1 LLGRLLNNPSD
12 GLLLDDHGPP
22 HIHVFSADGEAKLL
36 LEGGKGMA
44 SGWSKAEMDKEIDRA
59 LARGRRLTRGEPR
72 AASARYDRRTRRMV
86 VELTNG
92 CSFVFPPRALQ
103 GLARAG
109 DAALAD
115 VEILGLGQ
123 ALHWPKLDAD
133 FTVPGLLM
141 GVFGTRAWM
150 ASELA
155 RHAGQSTSPAKAAA
169 ARLNGRKGGRPR
181 RKAA

>member
-1 LLGRLLNNPSD
+1 
-12 GLLLDDHGPP
+12 
-22 HIHVFSADGEAKLL
+22 
-36 LEGGKGMA
+36 MA
-44 SGWSKAEMDKEIDRA
+44 NAWSKAEMDKAIDRA
-59 LARGRRLTRGEPR
+59 RARGRRLARGEPR

-103 GLARAG
+103 GLARASE
-109 DAALAD
+109 AALAD
-115 VEILGLGQ
+115 VEILGLGH
-123 ALHWPKLDAD
+123 ALHWPRLDAD

-155 RHAGQSTSPAKAAA
+155 RRAGRSRSPAKAAA
-169 ARLNGRKGGRPR
+169 ARANGRKGGRPR
-181 RKAA
+181 HTAA

>member
-1 LLGRLLNNPSD
+1 
-12 GLLLDDHGPP
+12 
-22 HIHVFSADGEAKLL
+22 
-36 LEGGKGMA
+36 MA

-59 LARGRRLTRGEPR
+59 LERGRRLTRGEPR

-92 CSFVFPPRALQ
+92 CSFVFPPRVLQ
-103 GLARAG
+103 GMARAS

-115 VEILGLGQ
+115 VEIRGQ
-123 ALHWPKLDAD
+123 GHALHWSKLDAD

-155 RHAGQSTSPAKAAA
+155 RPAGRRSRRPRPRPLVPTAAKVA
-169 ARLNGRKGGRPR
+169 ARDARRREVTALPPLSDVGARSPRPPLR
-181 RKAA
+181 PN

>member
-1 LLGRLLNNPSD
+1 MP
-12 GLLLDDHGPP
+12 
-22 HIHVFSADGEAKLL
+22 
-36 LEGGKGMA
+36 

-59 LARGRRLTRGEPR
+59 LARGRRLTRDDPR

-92 CSFVFPPRALQ
+92 CSFVFPPRVLQ
-103 GLARAG
+103 GMARAN

-115 VEILGLGQ
+115 VEILGQGH
-123 ALHWPKLDAD
+123 ALHWPQLDAD

-155 RHAGQSTSPAKAAA
+155 RHAGRAKSPAKAAA
-169 ARLNGRKGGRPR
+169 ARANGRKGGRPR

>member
-1 LLGRLLNNPSD
+1 MNRKRDENMP
-12 GLLLDDHGPP
+12 
-22 HIHVFSADGEAKLL
+22 
-36 LEGGKGMA
+36 

-59 LARGRRLTRGEPR
+59 LARGRRLTRDDPR

-103 GLARAG
+103 GMARAN

-115 VEILGLGQ
+115 VEILGQGHT
-123 ALHWPKLDAD
+123 LHWPQPDAD
-133 FTVPGLLM
+133 FTVPGLRM

-155 RHAGQSTSPAKAAA
+155 RHAGRAKSPAKAAA
-169 ARLNGRKGGRPR
+169 ARANGRKGGRPR
-181 RKAA
+181 RKATFCSASSFAASGCWTHESSRQPTGRRGIG

>member
-1 LLGRLLNNPSD
+1 
-12 GLLLDDHGPP
+12 
-22 HIHVFSADGEAKLL
+22 
-36 LEGGKGMA
+36 MA

-59 LARGRRLTRGEPR
+59 LERGRRLARGEPR

-86 VELTNG
+86 VDLTNG

-103 GLARAG
+103 GMARAS

-115 VEILGLGQ
+115 VEILGQGH
-123 ALHWPKLDAD
+123 ALHWSRLDAD

-150 ASELA
+150 ASSSRAAGASEV
-155 RHAGQSTSPAKAAA
+155 AGQ
-169 ARLNGRKGGRPR
+169 GRGRSCQRPQGRPSPTQGSVR
-181 RKAA
+181 RRQSRAQPGIGCSFLRSASPGRARW

>member
-1 LLGRLLNNPSD
+1 MP
-12 GLLLDDHGPP
+12 
-22 HIHVFSADGEAKLL
+22 
-36 LEGGKGMA
+36 
-44 SGWSKAEMDKEIDRA
+44 SGWSKAGMDKDKEIDRT
-59 LARGRRLTRGEPR
+59 LVRGRRLTRGEPR

-103 GLARAG
+103 GMARAN

-115 VEILGLGQ
+115 VEILGLGH
-123 ALHWPKLDAD
+123 ALYWPRLNAD

-155 RHAGQSTSPAKAAA
+155 RQAGRAKSPAKAAA
-169 ARLNGRKGGRPR
+169 ARVNGRKGGRPR